1 MRNLIRHRSVTAVA
15 VIAALSSV
23 SPSTGSYAQTQS
35 DGDAL
40 YEAKCSACHSLS
52 SNKIGPAHRGVYGR
66 KAGTVPGYA
75 YSEAL
80 KGSNLV
86 WNDANLDRWLQG
98 PQKMVKGSKM
108 FLAVPDPTQRKA
120 IIAYLKSRAAR

>member
-1 MRNLIRHRSVTAVA
+1 MRNLIQHMSVTAVA
-15 VIAALSSV
+15 VIAALIV
-23 SPSTGSYAQTQS
+23 LSPSTGSYAQTQP
-35 DGDAL
+35 DGAAL
-40 YEAKCSACHSLS
+40 YESKCSACHSIS
-52 SNKIGPAHRGVYGR
+52 SNKIGPALRGVYGR

-108 FLAVPDPTQRKA
+108 FLAVPEPTQRKE
-120 IIAYLKSRAAR
+120 IIAYLKSHEAR

>member
-1 MRNLIRHRSVTAVA
+1 MRILIQHRGVTAVA
-15 VIAALSSV
+15 AVAALSV
-23 SPSTGSYAQTQS
+23 LSPSTGSNAQTQA
-35 DGDAL
+35 DGAAL
-40 YEAKCSACHSLS
+40 YETKCSACHSIS

-66 KAGTVPGYA
+66 KAGTVVGYA

-108 FLAVPDPTQRKA
+108 FLAVPDPVQRKA